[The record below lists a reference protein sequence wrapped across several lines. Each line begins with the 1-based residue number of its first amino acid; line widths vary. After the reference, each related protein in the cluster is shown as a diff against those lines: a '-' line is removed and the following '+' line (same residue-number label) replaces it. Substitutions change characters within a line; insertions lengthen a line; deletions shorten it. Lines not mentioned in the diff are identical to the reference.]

1 MLASSELADTDS
13 DVFSVIISNI
23 TRVGNSFEATVYV
36 SLVTPQ
42 DQPGSEQVAR
52 IRESLTSELRQTQ
65 YILSANDL
73 IRVGKCKYRYKN
85 LVNPPMFAFHFFKC
99 HSQLLLIRSKL

>member
-1 MLASSELADTDS
+1 MTLASNDLADTDS
-13 DVFSVIISNI
+13 EIFSAVISNI
-23 TRVGNSFEATVYV
+23 TRVENLFEATVYI

-65 YILSANDL
+65 YILSADDL
-73 IRVGKCKYRYKN
+73 IRVGKCKW
-85 LVNPPMFAFHFFKC
+85 L
-99 HSQLLLIRSKL
+99 